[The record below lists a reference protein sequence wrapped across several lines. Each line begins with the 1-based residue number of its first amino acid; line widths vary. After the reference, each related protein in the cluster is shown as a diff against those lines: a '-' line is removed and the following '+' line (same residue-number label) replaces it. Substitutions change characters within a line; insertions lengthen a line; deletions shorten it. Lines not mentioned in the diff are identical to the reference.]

1 MPTRHYG
8 HIARVPVGASFPDR
22 MTLAK
27 AGVHRAT
34 QAGITGGSDGTES
47 IVLNAGYADDVDHG
61 DEVIYTGHGGR
72 NANTGRQESDQE
84 LEQGNKGLAVC
95 CDNGL
100 PVRVCRGPK
109 VEAPYGTET
118 GYRYDGLYRVE
129 EYWHDIGH
137 DGFRIWRFRLRAIPG
152 ESTVFGT
159 GGATQ
164 PEPQPPQPAIA
175 MGPSARV
182 PTTTLRIVRDTALS
196 AAIKAAHDYRCQ
208 VCDIRLTVPTG
219 FYAEAAHVQPL
230 GSPHDGPDISG
241 NVLCLCPN
249 HHVLFDKGTIWIDSS
264 GIVQPL
270 GTPLKRPEVHPIE
283 ARYAAYHT
291 EHFGSQCG
299 G

>member
-1 MPTRHYG
+1 MPARNYG
-8 HIARVPVGASFPDR
+8 HVAGIPVGATFPDR
-22 MTLAK
+22 MALSK

-47 IVLNAGYADDVDHG
+47 IVLNAGYSDDVDRG

-72 NANTGRQESDQE
+72 NPNTGRQESDQE

-109 VEAPYGTET
+109 VEAPYGTES

-129 EYWHDIGH
+129 EYWHDVGQ

-152 ESTVFGT
+152 EATVFGPA
-159 GGATQ
+159 GPLPATQ
-164 PEPQPPQPAIA
+164 PMPSAPIA
-175 MGPSARV
+175 GPSPKV
-182 PTTTLRIVRDTALS
+182 LSTTLRIVRDTVLS
-196 AAIKAAHDYRCQ
+196 AMIKAAHDYRCQ
-208 VCDIRLTVPTG
+208 VCDIQLAVPTG

-264 GIVQPL
+264 KTVQPL
-270 GTPLKRPEVHPIE
+270 GIPLKRPEIHPVE
-283 ARYAAYHT
+283 AKYTAYHA
-291 EHFGSQCG
+291 EHFGG
-299 G
+299 K